1 MGIDRALMFRSG
13 AADMRDMFEGDIR
26 FSLAFGVDA

>member
-13 AADMRDMFEGDIR
+13 AADMRDMFAGDIR
-26 FSLAFGVDA
+26 FDAPFGIEP